1 MRKED
6 MFHGLLIIIFIIF
19 IAANINSI
27 NSFLSVNNKK
37 TIDFGHSVTVVPQSW
52 NTTEELNMTN
62 QSKTPHA
69 ITNQYVFIDHWDD
82 WPEGQ
87 ISSVSHDR
95 FASMEDGGYEVLR
108 SENTTINGIPV
119 SKEYFSNPSRN
130 NNVTWSHV
138 GVNYVFH
145 KEDTNYCIQVHYFTT
160 HDYNNATF
168 LKEVDERIEDD
179 IANIHNNQYN
189 GFFSGIRDTYN
200 FIVGNFN
207 KK

>member
-1 MRKED
+1 MRRED

-19 IAANINSI
+19 VAANINSI
-27 NSFLSVNNKK
+27 NSFLSVHTDK
-37 TIDFGHSVTVVPQSW
+37 TIDFGHSATVVPQSW

-82 WPEGQ
+82 WPEAH

-95 FASMEDGGYEVLR
+95 FASMENGGYEVLK
-108 SENTTINGIPV
+108 SENTTINNVPV

-138 GVNYVFH
+138 GVNYVFP

-179 IANIHNNQYN
+179 MANIHNNQYN
-189 GFFSGIRDTYN
+189 GFFSGIRDVYN
-200 FIVGNFN
+200 FIIGNSN